1 MRILT
6 LLFLFLFTID
16 LPVSGQ
22 STNSQIHQPLEEV
35 IEQIQQQFDVKI
47 RYSEGLLK
55 DKELRFAPWRVRNYD
70 LQQTLINVLAPF
82 DLVAHPEPDG
92 NYRIRIF
99 DFTRKPVPDGQAH
112 LEHLKN
118 QYHHSKAWERR
129 KSELRQCMM
138 ETLGLNALRSYSMPA
153 AITGKR
159 RNFEGYSVQNIALET
174 LPGLFMAGS
183 VYMPLKRK
191 GPFPVILS
199 PNGHFPDGRYRDD
212 QQLRCAGL
220 ARMGAIVV
228 SYDMF
233 AWGESELQF
242 AKEHHSTPIAQV
254 IQSHNSIRLLDYML
268 SLKDA
273 DPSRVAITGASGGA
287 TQAMV
292 LAALDDR
299 ITVSIPVV
307 MVSSHFHGGCP
318 CESGLPVHL
327 CGEGTNN
334 AEIAAMVSP
343 KPMLLV
349 SNGKDWTHTNPELEY
364 PFIKRIYGFY
374 NKADLVS
381 LVHLPEEGHD
391 YGPSKRAAVYSFAVK
406 HLQLDQNAVFDANGQ
421 LDEKKCTIEPYKALK
436 VFGDNGEKLPAH
448 ALKDIKDLQ
457 AVVEKFN
464 NR

>member
-1 MRILT
+1 MRAFLIL
-6 LLFLFLFTID
+6 LVFFCSI
-16 LPVSGQ
+16 Q
-22 STNSQIHQPLEEV
+22 SQVLSQATNSHIHQPLEEV
-35 IEQIQQQFDVKI
+35 VIQIQQQFDVKI

-55 DKELRFAPWRVRNYD
+55 EKELRFAPWRIRNYD
-70 LQQTLINVLAPF
+70 LQQTLTNVLAPF

-92 NYRIRIF
+92 SYRIRNF

-112 LEHLKN
+112 LEYLKK
-118 QYHHSKAWERR
+118 QYHHTDAWERR

-138 ETLGLNALRSYSMPA
+138 ETLGLNALRSYTMPEA
-153 AITGKR
+153 LTGKR
-159 RNFEGYSVQNIALET
+159 RNFEGYSVQNIAIET
-174 LPGLFMAGS
+174 LPGLFLAGS

-242 AKEHHSTPIAQV
+242 AKEHHSTPTAHV
-254 IQSHNSIRLLDYML
+254 VQSLNSIRLLDYML
-268 SLKDA
+268 TSKDA
-273 DPSRVAITGASGGA
+273 DSNRVAVSGASGGG
-287 TQAMV
+287 TQTMV
-292 LAALDDR
+292 LSALDDR
-299 ITVSIPVV
+299 IKVSMPVV

-349 SNGKDWTHTNPELEY
+349 SNGQDWTHTNPELEY

-374 NKADLVS
+374 NKANLVS
-381 LVHLPEEGHD
+381 LVHLPDEGHD
-391 YGPSKRAAVYSFAVK
+391 YGPSKRKAVYEFAAE
-406 HLQLDQNAVFDANGQ
+406 HLQLDRNAVFKANGE
-421 LDEKKCTIEPYKALK
+421 LDESKCTIEPYKALK
-436 VFGDNGEKLPAH
+436 VFGENGEKLPPH
-448 ALKDIKDLQ
+448 ALRGIEALNE
-457 AVVEKFN
+457 VMVKFKN
-464 NR
+464 P